1 MSVAFRGGRTCTC
14 VATSLP
20 VVEEHM
26 LLLGLISDH
35 LDIYQLGYRNDVG
48 ASAGTHAGGGNTDVG
63 QFSDAHIKVWREA
76 GWTIQHR
83 TRSQGF
89 DMDHGHGWPF
99 GCPHLSAGGRSQATQ
114 WKNRQNGLISR
125 GRVQGT
131 WPVVGWKTGV
141 KRLEEKNMGLKEDI
155 ASAVADEVIKRVGAA
170 VWNADEIPNTF
181 SGNAANAT
189 VPAKFAMQVLGSRT
203 RNIAGQVLG
212 SDTIRN
218 TWNPA
223 DSDTTISPST
233 SLNKLMERQRTQDAK
248 LDAIIAKLNT
258 EGQA

>member
-1 MSVAFRGGRTCTC
+1 
-14 VATSLP
+14 

-26 LLLGLISDH
+26 LLLGLISNS

-99 GCPHLSAGGRSQATQ
+99 GCPHLSAGGRSQAAQ

-125 GRVQGT
+125 GRVQGP
-131 WPVVGWKTGV
+131 WPVVGWKTGM
-141 KRLEEKNMGLKEDI
+141 KRLEEKNVALKDELVKAI
-155 ASAVADEVIKRVGAA
+155 SDEVIKRVGAA

-181 SGNAANAT
+181 SGNTANKT
-189 VPAKFAMQVLGSRT
+189 VPAKFALQVLGSRT
-203 RNIAGQVLG
+203 TDIGGQVAKRDIIPNEYDPKAPDRTYTLVTAFG
-212 SDTIRN
+212 LLLR
-218 TWNPA
+218 
-223 DSDTTISPST
+223 
-233 SLNKLMERQRTQDAK
+233 RQREMAATIA
-248 LDAIIAKLNT
+248 AI
-258 EGQA
+258 QALLKGPQA

>member
-1 MSVAFRGGRTCTC
+1 VSVAFRGGRTCTC

-26 LLLGLISDH
+26 LLLGLISNS

-99 GCPHLSAGGRSQATQ
+99 GCPHLSAGGRSQAASGRTV
-114 WKNRQNGLISR
+114 RTGSYPAAGSR
-125 GRVQGT
+125 GLGLSS
-131 WPVVGWKTGV
+131 VG
-141 KRLEEKNMGLKEDI
+141 R
-155 ASAVADEVIKRVGAA
+155 
-170 VWNADEIPNTF
+170 
-181 SGNAANAT
+181 
-189 VPAKFAMQVLGSRT
+189 PA
-203 RNIAGQVLG
+203 
-212 SDTIRN
+212 
-218 TWNPA
+218 
-223 DSDTTISPST
+223 
-233 SLNKLMERQRTQDAK
+233 
-248 LDAIIAKLNT
+248 
-258 EGQA
+258 

>member
-1 MSVAFRGGRTCTC
+1 VSVAFRGGRTCTC

-26 LLLGLISDH
+26 LLLGLISNS

-63 QFSDAHIKVWREA
+63 QFSAAHIKVWREA

-99 GCPHLSAGGRSQATQ
+99 GCPHLSAGGRSQAAQ

-125 GRVQGT
+125 GRVQGP
-131 WPVVGWKTGV
+131 WPVVGWETGM
-141 KRLEEKNMGLKEDI
+141 KRLEEKNVALKDDI
-155 ASAVADEVIKRVGAA
+155 VGEIIARIRKEYDAIADAVLTRDGKIANTMTGNKDNKTLTLAGALSELGKNTEGIGHQALSAVEISDEY
-170 VWNADEIPNTF
+170 T
-181 SGNAANAT
+181 
-189 VPAKFAMQVLGSRT
+189 PAPDKHLSPRASFAL
-203 RNIAGQVLG
+203 
-212 SDTIRN
+212 
-218 TWNPA
+218 
-223 DSDTTISPST
+223 
-233 SLNKLMERQRTQDAK
+233 LMRRQRELNAK
-248 LDAIIAKLNT
+248 LDAIRPN
-258 EGQA
+258 